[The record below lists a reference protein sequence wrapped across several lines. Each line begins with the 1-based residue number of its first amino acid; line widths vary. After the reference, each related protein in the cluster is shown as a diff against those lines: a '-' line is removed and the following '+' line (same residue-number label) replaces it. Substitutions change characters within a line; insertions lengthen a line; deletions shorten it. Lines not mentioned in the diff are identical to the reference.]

1 MVTVAQHGG
10 LPTTKIWRQHMGSV
24 RKAPAK
30 YIDPLD
36 PIPVGEVQ
44 ETDWA
49 EWEDSVAFQDS
60 VMGVLPEELQ
70 PSQPA
75 ESNEL
80 LDIFSSVKRTD
91 A

>member
-1 MVTVAQHGG
+1 
-10 LPTTKIWRQHMGSV
+10 MGSV
-24 RKAPAK
+24 RKAPPK

-60 VMGVLPEELQ
+60 VMGVLPEE
-70 PSQPA
+70 PQPA
-75 ESNEL
+75 KQPRSAETKEL